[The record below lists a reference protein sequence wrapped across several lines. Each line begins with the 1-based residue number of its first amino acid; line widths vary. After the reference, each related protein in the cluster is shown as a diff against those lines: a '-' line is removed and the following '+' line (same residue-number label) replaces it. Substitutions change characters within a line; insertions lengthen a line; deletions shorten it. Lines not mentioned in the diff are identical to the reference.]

1 MQLEY
6 VGILFNDSTHR
17 GIPSGRTGTESIRNY
32 DEAASLFGLVPC
44 YFRLQDISLEAG
56 TAVAYIPNST
66 GYVRMIVPIPRV
78 IHNRA
83 FYHDPG
89 SCQKID
95 RLISR
100 GIFIYNAQ
108 TRYGKDTVHLMLH
121 EDPLIR
127 PSLPHT
133 VRADPV
139 TIRSMINRH
148 GDLVLKPCQ
157 GSVGIGIMRLY
168 RGKIHDYFTF
178 SRSSPSARGWRTVRL
193 PKDKLPLLLRNRIRR
208 APFLAQE
215 RIPLAQ
221 YKGRPYDV
229 RITVQ
234 RGISGE
240 WEVTGMFAKTSP
252 PRTFVSNIAQG
263 GSAYPVID
271 VFRDSLPGIPPDRM
285 IERTAEFTVRTAE
298 SLSRHMPFAA
308 DFGIDAGITNDGQL
322 FFIEC
327 NGRDQRYGFREAG
340 LEEIWKETYRKPM
353 AFARYLIDTGSWPL

>member
-17 GIPSGRTGTESIRNY
+17 GIPSGKTGTESVLNY
-32 DEAASLFGLVPC
+32 EGAANSFGLVPC

-56 TAVAYIPNST
+56 TAVAYIRNST
-66 GYVRMIVPIPRV
+66 GYIKATVPIPRA

-83 FYHDPG
+83 FYRDRG
-89 SCQKID
+89 SLEKIQQ
-95 RLISR
+95 LISR

-108 TRYGKDTVHLMLH
+108 TRYGKDTVHHMLQ

-127 PSLPHT
+127 PALPDT

-139 TIRSMINRH
+139 SIRSMIQRH
-148 GDLVLKPCQ
+148 GDLVLKPCR
-157 GSVGIGIMRLY
+157 GSVGLGIMRLC
-168 RGKIHDYFTF
+168 RGEFHDYFTF

-193 PKDKLPLLLRNRIRR
+193 PKDKLPLLLRARIRR
-208 APFLAQE
+208 VPFLAQQ

-221 YKGRPYDV
+221 YRGRPYDV

-234 RGISGE
+234 RGLRGE

-263 GSAYPVID
+263 GSAYPAHDI
-271 VFRDSLPGIPPDRM
+271 FRDSIPGISPDQM
-285 IERTAEFTVRTAE
+285 IERTAEFTIRTAQ

-308 DFGIDAGITNDGQL
+308 DFGIDAGITGDGRL

-340 LEEIWKETYRKPM
+340 LEDVWKETYRKPM
-353 AFARYLIDTGSWPL
+353 AFARYLIETGSWPL